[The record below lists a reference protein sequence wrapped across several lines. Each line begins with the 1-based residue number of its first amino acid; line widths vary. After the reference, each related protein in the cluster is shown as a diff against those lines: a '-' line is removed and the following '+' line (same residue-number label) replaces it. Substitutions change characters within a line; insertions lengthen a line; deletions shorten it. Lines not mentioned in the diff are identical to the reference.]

1 MHAHGVEVF
10 NGAHDN
16 AVSCFIAHDFHL
28 VFFPALDAFFHQ
40 HFAGR
45 GKLQALAYNQV
56 QLFAVVRNAAARAA
70 QREAGAQHNG
80 ITQTRGAFHNG
91 ARVFQR
97 VSVLAARCFNAQFR
111 HALLE

>member
-16 AVSCFIAHDFHL
+16 AVSRFIAHDLHL

-45 GKLQALAYNQV
+45 GKLQALAYDKV
-56 QLFAVVRNAAARAA
+56 KLFAVVRNAAARAA

-80 ITQTRGAFHNG
+80 VAQARGVLYNG
-91 ARVFQR
+91 AC
-97 VSVLAARCFNAQFR
+97 VL
-111 HALLE
+111 